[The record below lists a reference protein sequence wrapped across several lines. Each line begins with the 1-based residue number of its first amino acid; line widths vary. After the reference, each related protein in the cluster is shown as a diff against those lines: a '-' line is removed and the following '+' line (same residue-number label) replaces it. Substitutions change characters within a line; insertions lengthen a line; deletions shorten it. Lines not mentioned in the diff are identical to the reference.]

1 MLGIS
6 PKRKETDKYIMAKEL
21 KHMTKR
27 AENYSQWYNDLV
39 VKAELAEQSAVRGCM
54 VIKPYGY
61 AIWEKMQAQLDKMF
75 KETGVQN
82 AYFPLLIPKSFLSR
96 EAEHVKGFAKE
107 CAVVTHYRLKA
118 SEDGNAVEVDP
129 NAKLEEELIIRPTS
143 ETIIWNTYKNWI
155 HSWRDLPLMCNQWC
169 NVMRWEMR
177 TRPFLRTSEFLW
189 QEGHTAH
196 ATREEAEKEAQT
208 MLHVYADFAEK
219 WLAVPVV
226 QGVKSETERFAGAL
240 DTYTI
245 EAMMQ
250 DGKALQSGTSH
261 FLGQNFAKSFDVT
274 YLNKDNKPEYV
285 WATSWGVSTRLIG
298 ALIMTH
304 SDDNGLVLP
313 PKIAPI
319 QVAIIPIF
327 KGEEQLKEITAKLQ
341 PAIDQ
346 LRALGITV
354 KYDDADNKRPGFK
367 FADYEL
373 KGVPVRLAM
382 GGRDLENN
390 TIEVMRRDT
399 LEKDSVSFDGIVD
412 YVKSLLDDIQNNIFQ
427 KAKDFR
433 DAHIYECENYE
444 EFKEKVKDG
453 GFFLCHWDGTEETE
467 AKIKEDTQATI
478 RCVPFMFEQ
487 TPGTDMV
494 SGKPAK
500 YRVII
505 ARSY

>member
-1 MLGIS
+1 MV
-6 PKRKETDKYIMAKEL
+6 KEL
-21 KHMTKR
+21 KELTKR
-27 AENYSQWYNDLV
+27 SDNYSQWYNDLV

-61 AIWEKMQAQLDKMF
+61 AIWEKMQHQLDKMF
-75 KETGVQN
+75 KETGAQN

-118 SEDGNAVEVDP
+118 SEDGNSVEVDP
-129 NAKLEEELIIRPTS
+129 AARLEEELIIRPTS

-196 ATREEAEKEAQT
+196 ATREEAEEEAQK
-208 MLHVYADFAEK
+208 MLHVYADFAEQ
-219 WLAVPVV
+219 WMAVPVV
-226 QGVKSETERFAGAL
+226 RGVKSETERFAGAL

-274 YLNKDNKPEYV
+274 YLNKENKPEYV

-313 PKIAPI
+313 PRLAPI
-319 QVAIIPIF
+319 QVVIIPIS
-327 KGEEQLKEITAKLQ
+327 KGPEQLQAITEKIM
-341 PAIDQ
+341 PIMEQ
-346 LRALGITV
+346 LRALGISV

-373 KGVPVRLAM
+373 KGVPVRLVM
-382 GGRDLENN
+382 GARDLENE
-390 TIEVMRRDT
+390 TVELMRRDT
-399 LEKDSVSFDGIVD
+399 LEKETRSITGIVE
-412 YVKSLLDDIQNNIFQ
+412 YVKDLLNEMQQNIFQ
-427 KAKDFR
+427 KALKFR
-433 DAHIYECENYE
+433 DDHIYTCDNYD
-444 EFKEKVKDG
+444 EFKARIKDG
-453 GFFLCHWDGTEETE
+453 GFFLCPWDGSEETE

-478 RCVPFMFEQ
+478 RCVPFNVDQ
-487 TPGTDMV
+487 TPGIDMV
-494 SGKPAK
+494 SGKPSK

>member
-1 MLGIS
+1 
-6 PKRKETDKYIMAKEL
+6 MAKEL
-21 KHMTKR
+21 KELTKR
-27 AENYSQWYNDLV
+27 AENYSQWYNDLI
-39 VKAELAEQSAVRGCM
+39 VKADLAEQSAVRGCM

-61 AIWEKMQAQLDKMF
+61 AIWEKMQHELDRMF
-75 KETGVQN
+75 KETGAQN

-96 EAEHVKGFAKE
+96 ESEHVKGFAKE
-107 CAVVTHYRLKA
+107 CAVVTHYRLKS
-118 SEDGNAVEVDP
+118 SEDGNAVVVDP
-129 NAKLEEELIIRPTS
+129 EARLEEELIVRPTS

-196 ATREEAEKEAQT
+196 ATREEAVEEAQK
-208 MLHVYADFAEK
+208 MLKVYADFAERFM
-219 WLAVPVV
+219 AVPVV

-274 YLNKDNKPEYV
+274 FLNKENKPEYV
-285 WATSWGVSTRLIG
+285 WATSWGVSPRLIG

-313 PKIAPI
+313 PKLAPI
-319 QVAIIPIF
+319 QVVIIPIANKAEQRDALTEKIQPVIDALRK
-327 KGEEQLKEITAKLQ
+327 KGIS
-341 PAIDQ
+341 
-346 LRALGITV
+346 V

-367 FADYEL
+367 FAEYEL

-382 GGRDLENN
+382 GARDMENG
-390 TIEVMRRDT
+390 TIELMRRDT
-399 LEKDSVSFDGIVD
+399 LEKETVQFEGIADRVEA
-412 YVKSLLDDIQNNIFQ
+412 LLDDIQNNIFE
-427 KAKDFR
+427 KARKYR
-433 DAHIYECENYE
+433 DDRVYGCDNYE
-444 EFKEKVKDG
+444 EFKAKVKDG

-467 AKIKEDTQATI
+467 ARIKEETQATI
-478 RCVPFMFEQ
+478 RCVPFGYEQ
-487 TPGTDMV
+487 TPGVDMV

-500 YRVII
+500 HRVII
-505 ARSY
+505 ARAY